1 MRSMTGFGSN
11 ESTNEIYKINIEIK
25 SVNNRFKDIRFRMPN
40 FLSFLEL
47 DLRKSIDSF
56 FQRGSFDVNVSL
68 KKLDNLKDDLLDHEK
83 INKFL
88 NDFCSNIEASPKIQ
102 IQPTGFLRQEFFKDN
117 DLTESDKLEL
127 KKNIVESFNI
137 ACMALRTSREG
148 EGAKIKIKLSEYLL
162 NFENEQKKI
171 KTHSGEFK
179 TSVEK
184 RLEEALIKI
193 KEKTE
198 VDEGRFHQEVV
209 YYLEKL
215 DINEELDRLDI
226 HLKKLSSLFEE
237 SGAVG
242 RQIDFL
248 LQEINRETNTIGSK
262 SSSSEISSCVVQ
274 MKTFLEKIREQ
285 SLNIE

>member
-1 MRSMTGFGSN
+1 MTGFGSN
-11 ESTNEIYKINIEIK
+11 EANNEIYKVNIEVK

-40 FLSFLEL
+40 FLSYLEL

-68 KKLDNLKDDLLDHEK
+68 KKIDSLKDDLLDHEK

-88 NDFCSNIEASPKIQ
+88 NDFSSNVKISSTMQ

-117 DLTESDKLEL
+117 DLTESDKLGL
-127 KKNIVESFNI
+127 KQDIVESFNV
-137 ACMALRTSREG
+137 ACKALKKSREG
-148 EGAKIKIKLSEYLL
+148 EGAKIKIKLLEYQAS
-162 NFENEQKKI
+162 FVNEKEKI
-171 KTHSGEFK
+171 KSHSNAFK
-179 TSVEK
+179 ISVER
-184 RLEEALIKI
+184 RLEEALNKL

-198 VDEGRFHQEVV
+198 LDEGRFHQEVV

-237 SGAVG
+237 SGAIG

-262 SSSSEISSCVVQ
+262 SSSSEISSSVVQ

>member
-88 NDFCSNIEASPKIQ
+88 NDFSSNIKISSNIQ

-117 DLTESDKLEL
+117 DLTESDKLDL
-127 KKNIVESFNI
+127 KKDIVESFDT
-137 ACMALRTSREG
+137 ACKALKKSSREG
-148 EGAKIKIKLSEYLL
+148 EGAKIKVKLSEYLVNFL
-162 NFENEQKKI
+162 NEKEKI
-171 KTHSGEFK
+171 KTFSDEFK

-237 SGAVG
+237 EWCRRATD
-242 RQIDFL
+242 RFL
-248 LQEINRETNTIGSK
+248 TARNK
-262 SSSSEISSCVVQ
+262 
-274 MKTFLEKIREQ
+274 
-285 SLNIE
+285 